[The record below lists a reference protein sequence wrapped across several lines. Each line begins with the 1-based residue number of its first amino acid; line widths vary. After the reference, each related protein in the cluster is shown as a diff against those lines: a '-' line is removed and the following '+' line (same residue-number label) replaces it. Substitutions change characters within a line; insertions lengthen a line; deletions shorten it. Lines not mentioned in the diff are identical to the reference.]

1 MKRKLITLICLVVF
15 CMCGSAFADIY
26 ELTRED
32 ALKLDTIIQD
42 EDDGGTTVGALS
54 VYDGYDPM
62 YGSMSG
68 EVGFTAQLWDTD
80 QDLPDPIA
88 IAKIYF
94 AEDIPASPYDGI
106 TSYFENDDDDIWSVQ
121 MYYVIGT
128 TEYNSGDFVPLAGG
142 ASTYLTILGEVETD
156 DIDEYGFRVMGLMT
170 GQDGNPSQGDA
181 FHVSVVPVP
190 GAILLGLLGLGAAG
204 IKLRKFA

>member
-1 MKRKLITLICLVVF
+1 MKRKIITVLCLAVF
-15 CMCGSAFADIY
+15 CTCGSAAFADIY

-42 EDDGGTTVGALS
+42 EDDGGTTVGALT
-54 VYDGYDPM
+54 VYDGPDLL
-62 YGSMSG
+62 YGPMSG
-68 EVGFTAQLWDTD
+68 MVGFTAQLWDED
-80 QDLPDPIA
+80 DPLDYA
-88 IAKIYF
+88 VAKIYF
-94 AEDIPASPYDGI
+94 TEDIPASPYDGI

-121 MYYVIGT
+121 MFYFIGT
-128 TEYNSGDFVPLAGG
+128 TEYNSGDFVSLDGG
-142 ASTYLTILGEVETD
+142 AHTYLTIMGAVETD
-156 DIDEYGFRVMGLMT
+156 DITEYGFRVMGLMT